1 MSLNY
6 LFIITYTTRCIDIPL
21 FPERL
26 LENNPLNVMIHT
38 VTAMPHEGR
47 LYLNGKA
54 LLNMLGIPL
63 HEVNLFDIP
72 VEWALVVMYH
82 SFEVPLIE
90 HIHLTGVIKYVK
102 SKSKRRWLYN
112 NINIYEP
119 GVIKMV

>member
-1 MSLNY
+1 MKPGY
-6 LFIITYTTRCIDIPL
+6 LCIISYATQCIDIPI
-21 FPERL
+21 FPDRF
-26 LENNPLNVMIHT
+26 LENNPLNAMIHT
-38 VTAMPHEGR
+38 VPAIPHEGR

-54 LLNMLGIPL
+54 LLIMLGIPL

-72 VEWALVVMYH
+72 VEWALISMYH
-82 SFEVPLIE
+82 SFEIPLIE
-90 HIHLTGVIKYVK
+90 HIYLTGVIKYIK

>member
-1 MSLNY
+1 MSSDY
-6 LFIITYTTRCIDIPL
+6 LFIISYTTRCIEIPL

-54 LLNMLGIPL
+54 LLIMLGIPL

-72 VEWALVVMYH
+72 VQWALVEMYH

>member
-6 LFIITYTTRCIDIPL
+6 LFIISYTTRCIDIPL

-38 VTAMPHEGR
+38 VPAIPHEGR

-72 VEWALVVMYH
+72 VEWALVVMYRCVTFIH
-82 SFEVPLIE
+82 SNKN
-90 HIHLTGVIKYVK
+90 GA
-102 SKSKRRWLYN
+102 
-112 NINIYEP
+112 
-119 GVIKMV
+119 